1 MKTGT
6 IQMTDVLL
14 LLNKSKTEVIKAL
27 TETKQSIDALERKP
41 SMSETEELQF
51 DKLWFLH
58 DALDEQTDD
67 IDGAILLLSKYT

>member
-6 IQMTDVLL
+6 IPLTDVLL
-14 LLNKSKTEVIKAL
+14 LLNKRKTEVVKAL
-27 TETKQSIDALERKP
+27 AETKQSIDALERKP
-41 SMSETEELQF
+41 SMSKTEELQF

>member
-6 IQMTDVLL
+6 IPMTDVLK
-14 LLNKSKTEVIKAL
+14 LLNKSKTEVVKAL
-27 TETKQSIDALERKP
+27 AETKQTIDALERKP
-41 SMSETEELQF
+41 SMSKTEELKF

>member
-6 IQMTDVLL
+6 IPMTDVLL
-14 LLNKSKTEVIKAL
+14 LLNKRKTEVIKAL
-27 TETKQSIDALERKP
+27 AETKQSIDALERKP
-41 SMSETEELQF
+41 SMSKMEELKF

-58 DALDEQTDD
+58 DALEEQEDD

>member
-6 IQMTDVLL
+6 IPMTDVLK
-14 LLNKSKTEVIKAL
+14 LLNKRKTEVIKAL

-41 SMSETEELQF
+41 SMSKIEELKY

>member
-6 IQMTDVLL
+6 IPMTDVLL
-14 LLNKSKTEVIKAL
+14 LLNKRKTEVIKELA
-27 TETKQSIDALERKP
+27 ETKHSIETLEGKP
-41 SMSETEELQF
+41 SMSKLEELQY

-58 DALDEQTDD
+58 DALDEQTDN